1 MQNIQASRVNGI
13 TSFDFFACRKAKPVS
28 CQQCGTVFEALINFE
43 LCDDCAEKQEQE
55 RLHDADCRAKI
66 ERCNAFWEQ
75 VPPLYRKTDKARL
88 NPVLVS
94 AIANWHFSPK
104 GIGFVGSAG
113 CGKTRAAVLILAK
126 ASESGYSTL
135 YLPATELSA
144 VSAGAF
150 ADGPFE
156 REKCKKKLSE
166 ARKVKCLLID
176 DLGKGRLTDR
186 AESELYDILETR
198 TSNELPTLWTSNS
211 NAQGLRSM
219 FSADRADALIRRL
232 GKEFCQHIT
241 V

>member
-1 MQNIQASRVNGI
+1 M
-13 TSFDFFACRKAKPVS
+13 KPVC
-28 CQQCGTVFEALINFE
+28 CQQCGTVFEALIDFE

-75 VPPLYRKTDKARL
+75 VPPLYRKTDKTRL

-94 AIANWHFSPK
+94 AIANWQFSPK

-113 CGKTRAAVLILAK
+113 AGKTRAAVLILVKVFDA
-126 ASESGYSTL
+126 GLSTL
-135 YLPATELSA
+135 FLSATELSA

-150 ADGPFE
+150 SEGAVE
-156 REKCKKKLSE
+156 REKCKKKLVA
-166 ARKVKCLLID
+166 ARRVKCLLLD

-198 TSNELPTLWTSNS
+198 TSNELPTIWTSNS

-219 FSADRADALIRRL
+219 FSQDRSDALIRRL
-232 GKEFCQHIT
+232 GKEFCTHIT
-241 V
+241 L